1 MRRTRGAGVVSQP
14 LHCRPRVDPRLVIC
28 GDTGLARQQCRAGR
42 HGDAVGQSGRDK
54 TISQGGQL
62 MGVWSR
68 KSVITLNDEAHGEGP
83 HRLKRTLGIV
93 GLTAFGVGCTI
104 GAGIFSLTG
113 EVAAHQAGPAVSLA
127 FVLASVACFFAGL
140 CYAEFAAMVP
150 IAGSA
155 YSYAYA
161 TLGELVA
168 WLIGWSLMLEWLFS
182 ASVVAISWSGYVTAA
197 LKDLGVDLPAAVTS
211 SPLTVDLHGHLVAT
225 GGVVD
230 LPAVLVTLGCTALL
244 LTGTRASAAVNT
256 TIVFAKVAVLVALIV
271 VGVRYIRPENWQP
284 FVPAN
289 TGQFGHFGWSGVA
302 RGAGTLFFAYIGF
315 DGVSTLAE
323 EAKNPQRTLPWSLFA
338 SLFIC
343 TVLYLGVSLVITG
356 LTDYRSLGVPDPLY
370 YALSASHMPLG
381 WLKGVVAVV
390 AILGLISVVL
400 VSIIGQVRIFYAM
413 ARDGLL
419 PPALGRID
427 ARHHTPYVGTLVTG
441 IVAAVTAGFVPLG
454 LLGELISI
462 GTLLA
467 FAMVCAGILILRR
480 IAPGARRPFRTPW
493 VPLVPLLGVASCVT
507 LMLSLP
513 SDTWI
518 RLVVWIG
525 AGLAV
530 YAFYG
535 RRHSKLRRGT
545 IRI

>member
-1 MRRTRGAGVVSQP
+1 
-14 LHCRPRVDPRLVIC
+14 
-28 GDTGLARQQCRAGR
+28 
-42 HGDAVGQSGRDK
+42 
-54 TISQGGQL
+54 
-62 MGVWSR
+62 MGIWSR
-68 KSVITLNDEAHGEGP
+68 KTVGTLCDEAEGKGSQ
-83 HRLKRTLGIV
+83 RLPRSLGIV

-113 EVAAHQAGPAVSLA
+113 DVAAHQAGPAVTLA

-168 WLIGWSLMLEWLFS
+168 WIIGWCLMLEWLFS

-197 LKDLGVDLPAAVTS
+197 LKDMGVVVPAVIAS
-211 SPLTVDLHGHLVAT
+211 SPFSADVHYHITAT
-225 GGVVD
+225 GSLID

-244 LTGTRASAAVNT
+244 LYGTKASANVNT
-256 TIVFAKVAVLVALIV
+256 TIVIAKVLALVALIV
-271 VGVRYIRPENWQP
+271 AGASYVHVENWHP

-289 TGQFGHFGWSGVA
+289 SGEFGQFGWSGVA
-302 RGAGTLFFAYIGF
+302 RGAATLFFAYIGF

-323 EAKNPQRTLPWSLFA
+323 ETKNPQRTLPWSLFA

-343 TVLYLGVSLVITG
+343 TVLYVGVSLVITG
-356 LTDYRSLGVPDPLY
+356 LTSYRGLDVPDPLY
-370 YALSASHMPLG
+370 YALVTSHMPLV
-381 WLKGVVAVV
+381 WLKFVIAVV
-390 AILGLISVVL
+390 AIFGLISVVL
-400 VSIIGQVRIFYAM
+400 VSIVGQVRIFFAM
-413 ARDGLL
+413 ARDGLI
-419 PPALGRID
+419 PAALGRVD
-427 ARHHTPYVGTLVTG
+427 KNRHTPYVGTIVTG
-441 IVAAVTAGFVPLG
+441 VVAAVTAGFVPLG

-467 FAMVCAGILILRR
+467 FAIVCAGVLILRR

-493 VPLVPLLGVASCVT
+493 VPLIPILGVVSCVA

-513 SDTWI
+513 NGTWI

-530 YAFYG
+530 YALYG
-535 RRHSKLRRGT
+535 RRHSKLRKELAQR
-545 IRI
+545 